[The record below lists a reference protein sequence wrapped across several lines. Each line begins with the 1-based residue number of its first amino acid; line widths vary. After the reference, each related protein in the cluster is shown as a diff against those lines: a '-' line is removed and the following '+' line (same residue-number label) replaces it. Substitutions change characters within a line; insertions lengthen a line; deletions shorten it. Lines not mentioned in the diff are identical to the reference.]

1 MQRNKYEWKCK
12 HTVKGKDNKAQR
24 MEKGRLKMNRGR
36 MKWARIK
43 EIERKE
49 GRMVVRDTL
58 LILN

>member
-1 MQRNKYEWKCK
+1 MNEIAR

-36 MKWARIK
+36 MKWARTK